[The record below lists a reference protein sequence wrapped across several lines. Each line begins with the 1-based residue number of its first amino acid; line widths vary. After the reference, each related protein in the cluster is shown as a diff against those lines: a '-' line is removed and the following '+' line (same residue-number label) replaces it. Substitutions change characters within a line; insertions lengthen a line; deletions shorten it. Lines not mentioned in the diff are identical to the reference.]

1 LIIQKMYI
9 SRGRDLYDV
18 EELLIAHHE
27 QLDTNYV
34 ETWLTQFAEAL
45 DNPAILT
52 EYHRLLA
59 KAKSQNA

>member
-1 LIIQKMYI
+1 MYI
-9 SRGRDLYDV
+9 SRGRDIYDV

-34 ETWLTQFAEAL
+34 ETWLAQFAEAL

-59 KAKSQNA
+59 KAKSQNV

>member
-1 LIIQKMYI
+1 MEKKLEAPV
-9 SRGRDLYDV
+9 V

-27 QLDTNYV
+27 QLDTHYV

-52 EYHRLLA
+52 EYHRLLTQ
-59 KAKSQNA
+59 AKS